1 MKFDI
6 NLILRSKGIQIYG
19 LSLFLALRTKNTF
32 YAFVATTCGHY
43 HYHHPML
50 MLLLLLLLLLL
61 PRLGR
66 QQLHCHSR
74 HSPTHHSCPQLYNT
88 TPSVSR
94 AGQDSNHI
102 FFFVLTV
109 YHKCQICFFEVIY
122 AIS

>member
-6 NLILRSKGIQIYG
+6 NLILRSKGIQKYG
-19 LSLFLALRTKNTF
+19 SLLFLALRSKNTF

-50 MLLLLLLLLLL
+50 MLLLLLLLLL

-66 QQLHCHSR
+66 QQLNC
-74 HSPTHHSCPQLYNT
+74 HSCPQTPQHSRPQLYNS
-88 TPSVSR
+88 TPKVYMSGR
-94 AGQDSNHI
+94 DSNHS
-102 FFFVLTV
+102 FFRCNHRQHVSDM
-109 YHKCQICFFEVIY
+109 FFEAIY